1 MVIART
7 FRRKI
12 AGGLVRAATVL
23 DAMAPFEGARGR
35 SADAYFQ
42 PPNLGPNAAMEYP
55 SSLGGGP
62 FGSMTSAQ
70 ALIDAVTHE
79 LGNNEIV
86 DAGVEH
92 VIDDAVRTGID
103 QVEPDTGDTVF
114 DEQVEEYWSLWTQ
127 GADASRAKSLGDV
140 QALFVREFE
149 RCGEC
154 GVRVVYAAPITVA
167 GRPWPG
173 GPALELI
180 PSERIPRTLSG
191 VAPNGNPVRGG
202 VEMAGDG
209 SGQVV
214 AYWVLKSMPNDA
226 PMFGGVSHWMGSP
239 TASLLGG
246 GSVSGFDDP
255 ALERVPAAEMVLHFY
270 SRRAAALRGVPQLA
284 AALTTVRNERSYTTA
299 IMDTANLAASL
310 GVIMSTDQI
319 AAFTPRS
326 ASEKA
331 PMMLGADGRI
341 PTNLGRGLRMLFVK
355 EGTKNV
361 GTIAGQLP
369 GSTFESTLK
378 VLLRRL
384 SRAMRATASA
394 VSGDYEQVNFAGARM
409 DALATTKA
417 VERRQARVW
426 AMTLPYY
433 RAVLLNG
440 LMTGALK
447 ITEGV
452 RAAIAK
458 SPLGEE
464 RMFRVLVTPPGVGYS
479 DPRNEAAANQTDIQ
493 AGVKSRAQACR
504 ERGVRWRDVAFEEV
518 EYEKEVRRLRQEA
531 GLPEAAAVAK
541 PAAGA
546 GGDASGERGG
556 GGGVDGGNGNGN
568 GNGGAAAERAA

>member
-1 MVIART
+1 MVKAST
-7 FRRKI
+7 VRKFV
-12 AGGLVRAATVL
+12 AGRLVRAAEVL
-23 DAMAPFEGARGR
+23 DSMAPFEGARGR
-35 SADAYFQ
+35 GADAYFQ

-62 FGSMTSAQ
+62 FGSLTSAQ

-79 LGNNEIV
+79 LNNNEIV

-103 QVEPDTGDTVF
+103 QVEPDTGDTEF
-114 DEQVEEYWSLWTQ
+114 DALVEEYWSLWAE
-127 GADASRAKSLGDV
+127 GADASRTKSLGEV
-140 QALFVREFE
+140 QALYQREME

-154 GVRVVYAAPITVA
+154 AVRVVYAPPITVM
-167 GRPWPG
+167 GRAWSG

-180 PSERIPRTLSG
+180 PSERIPRVLSG
-191 VAPNGNPVRGG
+191 VSPNGNPVRGG
-202 VEMAGDG
+202 VEMSADG

-214 AYWVLKSMPNDA
+214 AYWVLRSVPNDA
-226 PMFGGVSHWMGSP
+226 PMYGGVAGWFGSP
-239 TASLLGG
+239 TAALLGG
-246 GSVSGFDDP
+246 GSVAGFDDE
-255 ALERVPAAEMVLHFY
+255 ALERVPASDMVLRFY
-270 SRRAAALRGVPQLA
+270 GRRAAAVRGVPRLA
-284 AALTTVRNERSYTTA
+284 SALTTVRNERSYTGA

-326 ASEKA
+326 SSEKA
-331 PMMLGADGRI
+331 PMMLGPDGRI
-341 PTNLGRGLRMLFVK
+341 PASLGRGLRMLFVK

-417 VERRQARVW
+417 VERRQADVW

-433 RAVLLNG
+433 RAVLNNG
-440 LMTGALK
+440 LMTGALT
-447 ITEGV
+447 ITKGV
-452 RAAIAK
+452 RDAIAA
-458 SPLGEE
+458 SPLGGE
-464 RMFRVLVTPPGVGYS
+464 RMFCVLVTPPGVGYS
-479 DPRNEAAANQTDIQ
+479 DPRNEAAANETDIR

-518 EYEKEVRRLRQEA
+518 AYEQEVRRLRREA
-531 GLPEAAAVAK
+531 GLPEMAAASP
-541 PAAGA
+541 PAAVDA
-546 GGDASGERGG
+546 GRIELRG
-556 GGGVDGGNGNGN
+556 V
-568 GNGGAAAERAA
+568 AAASPHLSRIIG